1 MLLIVARGKHG
12 HFEWLAFNVDQRFAK
27 VKDTMIKSV
36 AGLIKC

>member
-12 HFEWLAFNVDQRFAK
+12 HFKWLAVKADQRFAK